1 MKLKILL
8 KRRIAYLSLLLG
20 LLMLGGCGLPG
31 VSGTSNSQTIRIASQ
46 STTESQIMAN
56 IIAELIQHELGYQT
70 TLVNNL
76 GSSTVAHQALLRG
89 DADISA
95 TRYTGTDLTGT
106 LQMDN
111 VKDPK
116 KATAIVTKQFKKRF
130 NQTWFPS
137 YGFADTYA
145 FMTTKKFAA
154 KYHLKT
160 ISDLQTVAGQLNAGV
175 DSSWMNRKGDGY
187 DDFAKDYGFRFKRVS
202 PMQIGLVY
210 DAVEAGKMQVVLGY
224 STDGRIKS
232 YNLQLLKDNK
242 RFFPPYNCSMVVN
255 DSLLKKYPKLA
266 PVLHRLDG
274 KINLKTM
281 QSLNYQA
288 DNNLQEPAVVA
299 HNFLVK
305 HNYFRGGND

>member
-1 MKLKILL
+1 
-8 KRRIAYLSLLLG
+8 
-20 LLMLGGCGLPG
+20 MLGGCGLPG

-56 IIAELIQHELGYQT
+56 IIAELIHHELGYQT

>member
-8 KRRIAYLSLLLG
+8 KRRIVYLSLLLG
-20 LLMLGGCGLPG
+20 LVMLGGCGLPG

-56 IIAELIQHELGYQT
+56 IIAELIHHELGYQT

>member
-1 MKLKILL
+1 MKLKIKQFSCWLL
-8 KRRIAYLSLLLG
+8 ALSG
-20 LLMLGGCGLPG
+20 LLILSSCGLPG
-31 VSGTSNSQTIRIASQ
+31 VSGSTNQGTIRIASQ
-46 STTESQIMAN
+46 SSTESQIVAN
-56 IIAELIQHELGYQT
+56 IIAELIHHELGYQT

-111 VKDPK
+111 VKNSK
-116 KATAIVTKQFKKRF
+116 KATRIVTREFQKRYH
-130 NQTWFPS
+130 QTWFPS

-145 FMTTKKFAA
+145 FMTTQKFARRNQ
-154 KYHLKT
+154 LKKV
-160 ISDLQTVAGQLNAGV
+160 SDLKKVAGQLNAGV

-187 DDFAKDYGFRFKRVS
+187 RDFEKYYGFAFKRVS

-232 YNLQLLKDNK
+232 YDLKLLKDD
-242 RFFPPYNCSMVVN
+242 RHFFPPYNCSMVVN
-255 DSLLKKYPKLA
+255 DSLLKKYPKLG
-266 PVLHRLDG
+266 PLLHRLDG

-281 QSLNYQA
+281 QALNYQA
-288 DNNLQEPAVVA
+288 DNDLLEPSVVA

-305 HNYFRGGND
+305 HHYFRGDDQ

>member
-299 HNFLVK
+299 HN
-305 HNYFRGGND
+305 YFRGGND

>member
-8 KRRIAYLSLLLG
+8 KRRIVYLSLLLG
-20 LLMLGGCGLPG
+20 LVMLGGCGLPG

-266 PVLHRLDG
+266 SVLHRLDG

>member
-8 KRRIAYLSLLLG
+8 KRRIVYLSLLLG
-20 LLMLGGCGLPG
+20 LVMLGGCGLPG